1 MLDNTQLYLE
11 LDKLIGEPF
20 DSFTAI
26 NDFIYDLV
34 KINIDL
40 KFVKLIAALDNGP
53 IYQYIGHY
61 DSKKINIYVL
71 DDGIEHKVVSISI
84 EGVGSIFIDENIK
97 NILKVT

>member
-20 DSFTAI
+20 DSVAAI

-40 KFVKLIAALDNGP
+40 KFVKLITALDNGP

-71 DDGIEHKVVSISI
+71 DDGIEHIVVSISI